1 MVNDRALNA
10 TYSMTQG
17 FGEGWS
23 FFKVRLEELVSEML
37 GEESKHETGSLW
49 IRDELFPQQHFLH
62 HLLCIW
68 EIRRRAVL
76 RQWGECAGVIGQVR
90 IRFPAFV
97 VIICIV
103 RRRAV
108 DQMGPCCKTRKRQ

>member
-1 MVNDRALNA
+1 MVHDRGLNA

-17 FGEGWS
+17 FGEAWS

-49 IRDELFPQQHFLH
+49 IRDELSPQQHFLH
-62 HLLCIW
+62 HLLCIR

-76 RQWGECAGVIGQVR
+76 RQWGEGAGVIG
-90 IRFPAFV
+90 
-97 VIICIV
+97 
-103 RRRAV
+103 
-108 DQMGPCCKTRKRQ
+108 